1 MIPDESTPTASAH
14 IARRLLTLVAS
25 IAEDRLDL
33 AQRRKALLQALV
45 DLIAADA
52 GWWSWGRGWPD
63 SSAVAPVAIID
74 HGFTDQQRALVI
86 EWALDPDTDKNFRQP
101 ILARMAGKNATV
113 QVRREIVPDEIWK
126 EQPYMRRQLA
136 TAGFETWLMAV
147 RYSATDTWSNIFFVR
162 KLGREEFGNDQKAII
177 DLAMTSVTWLHA
189 TPDEYL
195 PAETF
200 VGLTP
205 RQRTVMLLLLD
216 GLPRKQIAKR
226 LAIGEET
233 VGDHIKSI
241 YKHFNVNSASEL
253 AALFLRGR

>member
-1 MIPDESTPTASAH
+1 MLPDESPPAPAH
-14 IARRLLTLVAS
+14 IAQRLLTLIAS
-25 IAEDRLDL
+25 IAEDHLDL
-33 AQRRKALLQALV
+33 AQRRKALLDELIG
-45 DLIAADA
+45 LIAADA
-52 GWWSWGRGWPD
+52 GWWAWGRGWPD

-74 HGFTDQQRALVI
+74 HGFTDQERALII

-113 QVRREIVPDEIWK
+113 QVRRDIVPDEIWQ
-126 EQPYMRRQLA
+126 EQSYMRRQLA
-136 TAGFETWLMAV
+136 RAGFESWLHAV
-147 RYSATDTWSNIFFVR
+147 RYSASDTWSNMFFVR
-162 KLGREEFGNDQKAII
+162 KLGREEFGDAEKVVI

-241 YKHFNVNSASEL
+241 YKHFNVSSASEL
-253 AALFLRGR
+253 AALFLRSK